1 MARTKYSMHFCVYC
15 NKDARMEMMNEA
27 HGSADK
33 IWLRCSRCHHMSMM
47 EAPSKADG
55 GAKGKIDPSVATP
68 YNPQECFEVGQSI
81 FHAGWDD
88 VGRVLS
94 KMKTSD
100 GCHAIVVAFE
110 KGGQR
115 RLIENLKTEE
125 FEESK
130 DVHQVLS

>member
-15 NKDARMEMMNEA
+15 NKDTRMEMMNEA
-27 HGSADK
+27 HGSAEK

-47 EAPSKADG
+47 AAPSKVDG
-55 GAKGKIDPSVATP
+55 NGKGKVDANTATP
-68 YNPQECFEVGQSI
+68 YNPQECFEVGQAI
-81 FHAGWDD
+81 FHAEWDD

-115 RLIENLKTEE
+115 RLIENLKSEE
-125 FEESK
+125 IEETK